1 MAIGWQA
8 AGAPW
13 IVALCLAVVGGVMTP
28 LSAWMYMLIV
38 DSLSKRP
45 VHTATVVL
53 LAVLASSAGAASLVL
68 SYVSSLAGLAANRKI
83 ELVVTDR
90 VYAAVNR
97 FTGLRRIED
106 PQFHDRL
113 LLAEQAAQEGPQGLS
128 SVSLIVVRGV
138 ATIGGFAGA
147 LITVWPPMI
156 VLLIGAMVPMVLAQ
170 RAASKEQASV
180 AESTSR
186 LYRHRLIFRG
196 VLTDA
201 RSAQEVRL
209 LGLGD
214 LFRNRMIAAIGDA
227 SQAEYG
233 SVRRTTLAQVW
244 LAVFNGLVVAAG
256 MGVVAYQAARGR
268 IMLGDFVLFFTAVIG
283 VQGVTSSLMVQLTR
297 LGRSLRLFRH
307 FLDLMDERDE
317 IATGT
322 LAVPPLRGGIEVRD
336 VWFRYDPD
344 GQWALRGVNLQ
355 IAAGQAIGLVGLN
368 GAGKTTLIKLLC
380 RFYEPERGQILW
392 DGVDVRGFD
401 VTELRRRLA
410 VTFQDFMIYDLSAA
424 ENIGLGDLS
433 RLDDRDAISRSAGLA
448 GLGQTLGAL
457 PRGYDTLL
465 SRTLYDGAGDAAGA
479 RLSGGQSQ
487 RLALARSLMRDDAEL
502 MILDE
507 PSSGLDAEAE
517 QEIHRSLQSHRG
529 SRTCLLVSHR
539 LSAVRE
545 ADVIAV
551 LAAGEITELGTH
563 DQLMAAGDG
572 YARLFAL
579 QASGYQDD
587 RVLGGAVGQCPA
599 VPCATAPGAPLAAT
613 ALAPAP
619 LAPAPLAPGPY
630 ATASHSAVPRS

>member
-13 IVALCLAVVGGVMTP
+13 IVALCLAALGGVLAP
-28 LSAWMYMLIV
+28 LSAWTYMLIV
-38 DSLSKRP
+38 DSLSRRP
-45 VHTATVVL
+45 VHTGTVVL
-53 LAVLASSAGAASLVL
+53 LAVLASSAGAASMILA
-68 SYVSSLAGLAANRKI
+68 YVSSLAGVAANRKI
-83 ELVVTDR
+83 ELFVTDR

-97 FTGLRRIED
+97 FTGLRRVED

-128 SVSLIVVRGV
+128 SVSLIVVRAV

-147 LITVWPPMI
+147 LISVWPPMI
-156 VLLIGAMVPMVLAQ
+156 VLLIGAIVPMVLAQ

-227 SQAEYG
+227 SAAEYG
-233 SVRRTTLAQVW
+233 SVRRTTLAQIR
-244 LAVFNGLVVAAG
+244 LAVFSGLVVAAG
-256 MGVVAYQAARGR
+256 MGTVAYEAARGR
-268 IMLGDFVLFFTAVIG
+268 IMLGDFVLFFSAVIG
-283 VQGVTSSLMVQLTR
+283 VQGVASSLMVQLTR
-297 LGRSLRLFRH
+297 LGKSLRLFRH
-307 FLDLMDERDE
+307 FLELLDERDE
-317 IATGT
+317 IAVGT
-322 LAVPPLRGGIEVRD
+322 LAVPPLRTGIEVRD
-336 VWFRYDPD
+336 VWFRYEPD
-344 GQWALRGVNLQ
+344 GEWVLRGVSLQ

-380 RFYEPERGQILW
+380 RFYEPERGQIRW
-392 DGVDVRGFD
+392 DGVDISEFD

-433 RLDDRDAISRSAGLA
+433 RLEDRDAITRSAALA
-448 GLGQTLGAL
+448 GLGETLGAL

-465 SRTLYDGAGDAAGA
+465 SRTLYDGADDAAGA

-487 RLALARSLMRDDAEL
+487 RLALARSLMREDAEL

-517 QEIHRSLQSHRG
+517 HEIHRSLQSHRG
-529 SRTCLLVSHR
+529 RQTCLLVTHR

-551 LAAGEITELGTH
+551 LSTGRITEMGTH
-563 DQLMAAGDG
+563 DELMAAGDG
-572 YARLFAL
+572 YARLFTL

-587 RVLGGAVGQCPA
+587 RVAGSLVDQQSAGPAAVA
-599 VPCATAPGAPLAAT
+599 LIAAT
-613 ALAPAP
+613 PPAAPAQP
-619 LAPAPLAPGPY
+619 AAPVSPAIY
-630 ATASHSAVPRS
+630 ATASHSAVSRS